1 MKRNLVYLASIVT
14 MISLL
19 LFGCGSQ
26 AKDKPI
32 TQGSTEYLRMTDDA
46 GRTVVLPQK
55 PQRIVVLST
64 SFLDV
69 LYGVGGQ
76 AVGRPSSKS
85 ASMFPASQNAS
96 EVGFI
101 YNVNTEQVLALQPD
115 LVIGFQ
121 GIHEKLIP
129 ILDSSKI
136 PVVMLKMKSYDD
148 IVGKA
153 KLFGDIA
160 GTQSQAQSMIETMQS
175 KINEV
180 VTKLPAQG
188 KKVVILH
195 ATAKNVTVEL
205 DHSIAG
211 NVAKMLKLKNIAAG
225 SKAIESDPDM
235 TPYSLEKLVEG
246 DADAILVVTM
256 GNMADIEKRMKSD
269 IGSNPAW
276 AGLRAVQNGQVF
288 FLPSELF
295 QLNPGIRYY
304 ESVEYMAKVMYPEV
318 YGHVK

>member
-26 AKDKPI
+26 PKDKPI